1 MLCHAHMR
9 QPLVERMYV
18 SNLVPYA
25 ARREANNTDPTIR
38 GAADW
43 HAFTPAPLARE
54 SPYVRDVILLLV

>member
-1 MLCHAHMR
+1 MR